1 MFILNKAL
9 NAIDLFYEIDMPARF
24 FIGHSAGIVLAKAS
38 YADYLVL
45 YPNSTVGKTMA

>member
-1 MFILNKAL
+1 
-9 NAIDLFYEIDMPARF
+9 MPARF

-45 YPNSTVGKTMA
+45 YQTPR